1 MSRRGCLL
9 VALAC
14 TLVACGSG
22 RSPSAPSPS
31 PTTPGAT
38 VQNWTLA
45 GTITDT
51 LSGAPING
59 ATLTFSGR
67 PASVT
72 GSDGAWTLPGT
83 GVIATRQAVVV
94 AAAGYVT
101 RETNVKWEAA
111 GRTGIAID
119 LLPDHAPFS
128 LPFYREIV
136 RNGFE
141 APESLERL
149 RRWTTTPNFYINT
162 FNPKTG
168 QPLEPAEL
176 ALVIRTIQAAVPQI
190 TGGAFNAGVIE
201 SGNGPRDPRAD
212 YVNVKFT
219 YEPSGDYCGRA
230 LIGANPGDVTINYD
244 RCASV
249 CGSLKVT
256 PETIAHEIGHA
267 MGFWH
272 ISGDGIMNP
281 NRVRDCKR
289 TEFSPI
295 ERLHA
300 HVAYLRQ
307 PGNLDIDKDPSSFLA
322 EMDEGGAPVVFCR
335 R

>member
-14 TLVACGSG
+14 TFVACGGGS
-22 RSPSAPSPS
+22 SPSGPTPSP
-31 PTTPGAT
+31 AT
-38 VQNWTLA
+38 SVAQTWTLA

-51 LSGAPING
+51 LTGAPING

-67 PASVT
+67 PAIVT
-72 GSDGAWTLPGT
+72 GSDGAWTLTGT
-83 GVIATRQAVVV
+83 GVIPARQPVVV
-94 AAAGYVT
+94 GAPGFLT
-101 RETNVKWEAA
+101 RETNVKWEAG

-119 LLPDHAPFS
+119 LLPEHAPFS

-136 RNGFE
+136 RNGLE
-141 APESLERL
+141 APASLERL
-149 RRWTTTPNFYINT
+149 RRWTTTPSFYINT
-162 FNPKTG
+162 LNPKTG
-168 QPLEPAEL
+168 QPLEPVEL
-176 ALVIRTIQAAVPQI
+176 ALVISTIQAAVPQI

-201 SGNGPRDPRAD
+201 SGNGPRDPGAD
-212 YVNVKFT
+212 YVNVKFV
-219 YEPSGDYCGRA
+219 YEPNADYCGRA
-230 LIGANPGDVTINYD
+230 FVGTNPGDVTINYD
-244 RCASV
+244 RCANV

-256 PETIAHEIGHA
+256 PETIAHEVGHA

-272 ISGDGIMNP
+272 TSGDGIMNP
-281 NRVRDCKR
+281 QRARDCKR

-300 HVAYLRQ
+300 HIAYLRQ
-307 PGNLDIDKDPSSFLA
+307 PGNLDVDKDPSNFLA
-322 EMDEGGAPVVFCR
+322 ETADVGAPVIFCR